1 MTIPKGVDIPTKSY
15 SREIAETITSEFN
28 QSYSLLMQG
37 RTGGGKSFAALRIAY
52 NVSLEVAKIMG
63 GKPQDYFNIDNV
75 AIITIKEVQRVLGC
89 MKQYGIY
96 IMDDIGVGLNARK
109 WQSQINTSFN
119 DIFTTFRTENSFLI
133 CTVPDS
139 FLMDKVPRRLVHAMA
154 ESEMSVFKK
163 GISIFKLFEILQKPR
178 LEKTFFVYPR
188 HAGKQY
194 VRLAVRKPP
203 QHLIEPY
210 EKKRREI
217 ARLLKEEKLK
227 NLGNTEEENNGKEKK
242 ISIAKQIET
251 RLLNKELPAD
261 IAKSPDISYSY
272 IMRIRGQLRKNGAL

>member
-1 MTIPKGVDIPTKSY
+1 MDVDIPTKSY
-15 SREIAETITSEFN
+15 SRQIAETITSEFN

-52 NVSLEVAKIMG
+52 NVSVEVAKIVG
-63 GKPQDYFNIDNV
+63 GKPQDYFSIDSV
-75 AIITIKEVQRVLGC
+75 AIITMQEIKRVLGS
-89 MKQYGIY
+89 MKRYGIY
-96 IMDDIGVGLNARK
+96 IADDIGVGLNARK
-109 WQSQINTSFN
+109 WQSQINLAFN
-119 DIFTTFRTENSFLI
+119 DIFSTFRTENSFLI

-154 ESEMSVFKK
+154 ESEMSVFEKN
-163 GISIFKLFEILQKPR
+163 ITIFKLFEIKQKPR
-178 LEKTFFVYPR
+178 QEKTFFVYPR

-203 QHLIEPY
+203 QELIEPY

-227 NLGNTEEENNGKEKK
+227 NLGNTEEDNGGEKK
-242 ISIAKQIET
+242 VSIAKQIEN
-251 RLLNKELPAD
+251 RLLNKEAPAD
-261 IAKSPDISYSY
+261 IAQSPDISYAY
-272 IMRIRGQLRKNGAL
+272 VMRIQGQLKNSGAL